1 MDEDNLKKIIGEL
14 TNKLEQLESQLKDLQ
29 SQQLET
35 GNNIVTL
42 IQHAETMN
50 NVTDASG
57 MLAQHVTDLEEKLN
71 YYKKNTDE
79 LKRIAKNA
87 NLYTNQF
94 RDRNKEKLISLL
106 VMEKFFKL
114 SKQKKSSVNFLT

>member
-1 MDEDNLKKIIGEL
+1 MNEQEILNLKERIKE
-14 TNKLEQLESQLKDLQ
+14 LESQVVDLQ

-57 MLAQHVTDLEEKLN
+57 PVS
-71 YYKKNTDE
+71 
-79 LKRIAKNA
+79 
-87 NLYTNQF
+87 YTHL
-94 RDRNKEKLISLL
+94 RAHE
-106 VMEKFFKL
+106 
-114 SKQKKSSVNFLT
+114 T

>member
-1 MDEDNLKKIIGEL
+1 MSEQEILKLKERIKEL
-14 TNKLEQLESQLKDLQ
+14 EGQVVDLQ

-57 MLAQHVTDLEEKLN
+57 LLAEHVTDLEERLN
-71 YYKKNTDE
+71 IVVNWM
-79 LKRIAKNA
+79 
-87 NLYTNQF
+87 
-94 RDRNKEKLISLL
+94 KEEIRLRGL
-106 VMEKFFKL
+106 
-114 SKQKKSSVNFLT
+114 N

>member
-1 MDEDNLKKIIGEL
+1 MMSDKDLR
-14 TNKLEQLESQLKDLQ
+14 LEIDSLAKRISQLESQLKDLQ

-57 MLAQHVTDLEEKLN
+57 LLAQHVSELEEKINLIYEWIQNESKLN
-71 YYKKNTDE
+71 
-79 LKRIAKNA
+79 
-87 NLYTNQF
+87 
-94 RDRNKEKLISLL
+94 
-106 VMEKFFKL
+106 
-114 SKQKKSSVNFLT
+114 

>member
-1 MDEDNLKKIIGEL
+1 MSDKDLRVEIDSLAQRIS
-14 TNKLEQLESQLKDLQ
+14 QLESQLKDLQ

-57 MLAQHVTDLEEKLN
+57 LLAQHVTELEEKINLIYEWIQNESKLN
-71 YYKKNTDE
+71 
-79 LKRIAKNA
+79 
-87 NLYTNQF
+87 
-94 RDRNKEKLISLL
+94 
-106 VMEKFFKL
+106 
-114 SKQKKSSVNFLT
+114 

>member
-1 MDEDNLKKIIGEL
+1 MNQTKEISLEYLLIRVEALEDQVKA
-14 TNKLEQLESQLKDLQ
+14 LQ

-57 MLAQHVTDLEEKLN
+57 LLAEHVTDLEEKLN
-71 YYKKNTDE
+71 
-79 LKRIAKNA
+79 
-87 NLYTNQF
+87 
-94 RDRNKEKLISLL
+94 LL
-106 VMEKFFKL
+106 VSWMKEEIRLKEL
-114 SKQKKSSVNFLT
+114 N

>member
-1 MDEDNLKKIIGEL
+1 MNDKLVSKKILEL
-14 TNKLEQLESQLKDLQ
+14 EIKIRELENELKDLQ
-29 SQQLET
+29 SQQFET

-71 YYKKNTDE
+71 FVLSWIEKESIKKN
-79 LKRIAKNA
+79 LN
-87 NLYTNQF
+87 
-94 RDRNKEKLISLL
+94 
-106 VMEKFFKL
+106 
-114 SKQKKSSVNFLT
+114 

>member
-1 MDEDNLKKIIGEL
+1 MNQTKEMDLQDAL
-14 TNKLEQLESQLKDLQ
+14 TRIEALENQVKELQ

-57 MLAQHVTDLEEKLN
+57 LLAVHVTDLEEKLN
-71 YYKKNTDE
+71 
-79 LKRIAKNA
+79 L
-87 NLYTNQF
+87 
-94 RDRNKEKLISLL
+94 LISWMKEEIRLKEL
-106 VMEKFFKL
+106 
-114 SKQKKSSVNFLT
+114 N

>member
-1 MDEDNLKKIIGEL
+1 MDMPDLENRIKELED
-14 TNKLEQLESQLKDLQ
+14 QLKDLQ

-57 MLAQHVTDLEEKLN
+57 LLAEHVTDLEEKLN
-71 YYKKNTDE
+71 LVINWMKEEIRMRE
-79 LKRIAKNA
+79 LN
-87 NLYTNQF
+87 
-94 RDRNKEKLISLL
+94 
-106 VMEKFFKL
+106 
-114 SKQKKSSVNFLT
+114 

>member
-1 MDEDNLKKIIGEL
+1 MNDKPVSKKILEL
-14 TNKLEQLESQLKDLQ
+14 QTKIQELENELRDLQ

-57 MLAQHVTDLEEKLN
+57 LLAEHVT
-71 YYKKNTDE
+71 
-79 LKRIAKNA
+79 AVS
-87 NLYTNQF
+87 YTH
-94 RDRNKEKLISLL
+94 
-106 VMEKFFKL
+106 
-114 SKQKKSSVNFLT
+114 LTLPTKA

>member
-1 MDEDNLKKIIGEL
+1 MQMTQHL
-14 TNKLEQLESQLKDLQ
+14 LQ

-57 MLAQHVTDLEEKLN
+57 LLAQHVTELEEKINLIYEWIQNESKLN
-71 YYKKNTDE
+71 
-79 LKRIAKNA
+79 
-87 NLYTNQF
+87 
-94 RDRNKEKLISLL
+94 
-106 VMEKFFKL
+106 
-114 SKQKKSSVNFLT
+114 

>member
-1 MDEDNLKKIIGEL
+1 MNDKPVSKKILEL
-14 TNKLEQLESQLKDLQ
+14 QTKIQELENELRDLQ

-57 MLAQHVTDLEEKLN
+57 LLAEHVTDLENRLN
-71 YYKKNTDE
+71 IVIDWM
-79 LKRIAKNA
+79 
-87 NLYTNQF
+87 
-94 RDRNKEKLISLL
+94 KEEIRHRGL
-106 VMEKFFKL
+106 
-114 SKQKKSSVNFLT
+114 N